1 MYNKMKNIKDF
12 LFESN
17 LRKELIAEDYNEIS
31 EGMINESFK
40 ASILTK
46 LAKAISDAMKDYNKR
61 EKDNAKR
68 LDKEYGGKHTANTK
82 NFASIFGPKV
92 LYGRYGNK
100 KTGLQGVKWSEI
112 SDDDFKVF
120 TEYDKELEN
129 LIKGSYK
136 KKDGNT
142 DFIIIDKNDNIKYFI
157 KGYGY
162 EDDGKAQMNGIYTFK
177 SKWGGGPTVQEIE
190 KDAYK
195 YSSKPLNITEVIA
208 FVIDLLKNE
217 YKVYALTITGDMV
230 QNYEALHTAREESHG
245 GVIEY
250 DEASLRKL
258 AEQQRARYKALAK
271 EARIKKEKE
280 NAGGLFDEIKELNDE
295 VTEIYRTITSK
306 PEYIDKFYDLGDIM
320 NYINYVYE
328 CYFKYIKYARSSE
341 KNIEVAK
348 QNGEK
353 NPEIYG
359 SFDKKHSD
367 ESLNDVREYINRV
380 KKQIEKIKSQL

>member
-1 MYNKMKNIKDF
+1 MKNIKDF

-46 LAKAISDAMKDYNKR
+46 LAKAIGDAMKDYNKR

-68 LDKEYGGKHTANTK
+68 MDKEYGGKHKANTK

-92 LYGRYGNK
+92 LHGRYGNK

-120 TEYDKELEN
+120 TEYDKELEK

-142 DFIIIDKNDNIKYFI
+142 DFIITDKNDNIKYFI

-177 SKWGGGPTVQEIE
+177 SKWGGSSTVEEME
-190 KDAYK
+190 KNAYK
-195 YSSKPLNITEVIA
+195 YSSKPLNITEVLA
-208 FVIDLLKNE
+208 FVRGLLENE
-217 YKVYALTITGDMV
+217 HKVYALTITGDMV
-230 QNYEALHTAREESHG
+230 QNYEALHTAREESQK

-271 EARIKKEKE
+271 EARIRKEKE
-280 NAGGLFDEIKELNDE
+280 NSDGLFDEIKELNDE
-295 VTEIYRTITSK
+295 VTELYRTITSK
-306 PEYIDKFYDLGDIM
+306 TEYVDKFYDLGDM
-320 NYINYVYE
+320 MHYVNYIYE
-328 CYFKYIKYARSSE
+328 SYFKYIKYARSSE
-341 KNIEVAK
+341 KEIEAAK
-348 QNGEK
+348 KNGEK
-353 NPEIYG
+353 NPEAWG
-359 SFDKKHSD
+359 NFDKRHSD